1 VSDLETLHAEGNLPE
16 ASLPKLKKLFYYG
29 TEMEKANNLMST
41 LSTYQ
46 NLTHLGLKDIEWQDM
61 MRILERVGRQLSHL
75 FYDVDVEEE
84 SVVDQYQLFHLCPNL
99 VSYKQAIGENASYE
113 SPFKSHVSKHNF
125 RNLQECTISEVPP
138 DLFQMIFKSPS
149 IKSIR
154 GHNFAIS
161 KELCQVVESSE
172 SFHNVEEFC
181 LMYLKGLE
189 KGCTIK
195 DVEEMVKTVVCS
207 APKLDYID
215 VSWIDESNCG
225 ESWKK
230 SGALKFIELV
240 NML

>member
-1 VSDLETLHAEGNLPE
+1 MSPRFSGVSDLETLHAEGNLPE

-41 LSTYQ
+41 LSSYQ
-46 NLTHLGLKDIEWQDM
+46 NLTHLGFKDIEWQDM

-75 FYDVDVEEE
+75 FYDVEEE

-99 VSYKQAIGENASYE
+99 ESYKQAIGENASYE

-154 GHNFAIS
+154 CHNFAIS
-161 KELCQVVESSE
+161 KELCQAVESSE

-181 LMYLKGLE
+181 LIGISKSLKYCLS
-189 KGCTIK
+189 CTFK
-195 DVEEMVKTVVCS
+195 
-207 APKLDYID
+207 Y
-215 VSWIDESNCG
+215 
-225 ESWKK
+225 
-230 SGALKFIELV
+230 FITTHF
-240 NML
+240 